1 MGALQNDHR
10 YFKGRVCCLQVYNT
24 ALNEQEIIA
33 MQNRTFWFWHRG
45 KHKMIWIIF
54 ITSSSAPS
62 GAKGVKKSPLLELS
76 SFILRIILFSIT
88 NWNNCF
94 FFLLTDQSIFGNVQP
109 VVGARE
115 SNLVKTYKASTVVQ
129 CLLRCSRITECKSA
143 AIEEISNSRSST
155 GYCQLYRALFKTS
168 IGDGVYFQNKQY
180 YNIKKKVV

>member
-1 MGALQNDHR
+1 MVNPSISLISSYTLANNFCECFL
-10 YFKGRVCCLQVYNT
+10 
-24 ALNEQEIIA
+24 
-33 MQNRTFWFWHRG
+33 RTLLIH
-45 KHKMIWIIF
+45 
-54 ITSSSAPS
+54 TSNHFVFNYQL
-62 GAKGVKKSPLLELS
+62 KQL
-76 SFILRIILFSIT
+76 
-88 NWNNCF
+88 F